1 MENFLEKMQDL
12 LDCEQ
17 EVKMDTVL
25 DSIDEWD
32 SLSFVAFIAMA
43 KASFGKAV
51 TGAEVRKAA
60 TVADLWELVK

>member
-1 MENFLEKMQDL
+1 MEKFLEKMQDL

-17 EVKMDTVL
+17 EVTMDVVL

-43 KASFGKAV
+43 KSSYGKAV
-51 TGAEVRKAA
+51 TGADVRKAK
-60 TVADLWELVK
+60 TIADLFNMVK